1 MKYNLSLSGKFI
13 NIFRLRYFWSRHP
26 WLFYQA
32 YSRVRYPKKSITK
45 KTNILIE
52 GFGRS
57 GSSFTADSF
66 KISNDNNIQLAWN
79 QKSPSAIYEAI
90 KWNVPTLVLIRDPKS
105 VVVSYKVMNSKLSM
119 KLLLEEY
126 IKYYSCIWKYRNYY
140 LVCTNDYVWNDFN
153 QLIKIMNN
161 KFNINLNSIS
171 NSNELKKQVIKYQNS
186 EYNKKFSAIWD
197 ESIQRTINYPTEFK
211 KKLKVDALEDYESL
225 KNKELKNLAL
235 YWFEQFKRL
244 TN

>member
-13 NIFRLRYFWSRHP
+13 NIFRLRFFWSRHP

-32 YSRVRYPKKSITK
+32 YSRVRYPKSSITK

-66 KISNDNNIQLAWN
+66 KIANDNNIQLAWN

-90 KWNVPTLVLIRDPKS
+90 KWNIPTLVLIRDPKS
-105 VVVSYKVMNSKLSM
+105 VVISYKVMNPKLSI

-126 IKYYSCIWKYRNYY
+126 IKYYSCIWRYRNHY

-186 EYNKKFSAIWD
+186 DYKKRFSAIWD
-197 ESIQRTINYPTEFK
+197 ESVQRTINYPTEFK
-211 KKLKVDALEDYESL
+211 KKLKVDALEDYESF
-225 KNKELKNLAL
+225 KNKQLKNLAL
-235 YWFEQFKRL
+235 YWFEKFKRL
-244 TN
+244 TS